1 MPLKVTDTGSDS
13 EVALDKIEFLD
24 ENDVRYF
31 RVSNSENFG
40 VNFQYIPIAT
50 SNWDKE
56 KYEIYLLENS
66 YLNAE
71 NDVFE
76 VYEDTISDERLGWIF
91 PITILES
98 NENDFRD
105 FKNLNHYKY
114 VAYQKLL
121 ELNIKISARDNANEF
136 LKLSDV
142 FANSIICILCKNT
155 IQKIN
160 DFKLENYLLSLYKYG
175 YLLLGD
181 VPKSKGIYDRTEFV
195 RQMRQS
201 ARVKLIKANFDITAN
216 DFTKSLFQ
224 EHLLQSE
231 SHIIRFIFLY
241 QIIEHF
247 IQIEFD
253 TLFQIHLDDYQN
265 NRLAKNDLREN
276 IINSSRERVIIQSVF
291 NPITIRQELKEEFIS
306 ECDFLFADIGLISKN
321 SFTDKIYDIRNLVT
335 HRLRELT
342 TKSESLNR
350 ITEIFERII
359 VDLLINYSTEN
370 ASATVEAD
378 GV

>member
-1 MPLKVTDTGSDS
+1 MPFKLTTTSSDF
-13 EVALDKIEFLD
+13 EVVLDKIEFHI
-24 ENDVRYF
+24 ENDVQYF
-31 RVSNSENFG
+31 RISNSENIGF
-40 VNFQYIPIAT
+40 NFQYIPISI

-56 KYEIYLLENS
+56 RYEIFLLENS

-76 VYEDTISDERLGWIF
+76 IYEDTIIDERLGWIF

-98 NENDFRD
+98 NENDFQD

-121 ELNIKISARDNANEF
+121 ELNINFSAKDNVNEF
-136 LKLSDV
+136 LKLSDI
-142 FANSIICILCKNT
+142 FTNSIICILCKDT
-155 IQKIN
+155 IEKIK
-160 DFKLENYLLSLYKYG
+160 DFKFENYILSFYKYG

-181 VPKSKGIYDRTEFV
+181 VTKSKAIYDRTEFV
-195 RQMRQS
+195 SQMRQN
-201 ARVKLIKANFDITAN
+201 ARVKLTKANFDITSN

-231 SHIIRFIFLY
+231 NYIIRFIFLY

-247 IQIEFD
+247 IQIKFD
-253 TLFQIHLDDYQN
+253 KLLQNHIEDYQN
-265 NRLAKNDLREN
+265 NKLAKNDLREN
-276 IINSSRERVIIQSVF
+276 IINSSKERVVIKSVF
-291 NPITIRQELKEEFIS
+291 DTIIIHQELKDEFMS
-306 ECDFLFADIGLISKN
+306 ECDFLFADIGLISRN
-321 SFTDKIYDIRNLVT
+321 SFPDKIYDIRNLVT

-342 TKSESLNR
+342 KKSESLKR

-359 VDLLINYSTEN
+359 VDLLINYSTE
-370 ASATVEAD
+370 D
-378 GV
+378 GSVNEVIAGV

>member
-1 MPLKVTDTGSDS
+1 MPLKLTDTGSDS
-13 EVALDKIEFLD
+13 EVALDKIEFIEED
-24 ENDVRYF
+24 NVRYF
-31 RVSNSENFG
+31 RVSNSENIG
-40 VNFQYIPIAT
+40 VNFQYIPIST
-50 SNWDKE
+50 SNWDKDR
-56 KYEIYLLENS
+56 YEIYLLENS

-98 NENDFRD
+98 NENDFRE
-105 FKNLNHYKY
+105 FKNLNNYKF

-121 ELNIKISARDNANEF
+121 ELNIKITIRDNTNEF
-136 LKLSDV
+136 LKLSEI
-142 FANSIICILCKNT
+142 FANSVVCILCKDT

-160 DFKLENYLLSLYKYG
+160 EFKFENYLLSLYKYG

-181 VPKSKGIYDRTEFV
+181 IPKSKAIYDRTEFL
-195 RQMRQS
+195 RQMRQN
-201 ARVKLIKANFDITAN
+201 ARVNLTKAKFDITAN
-216 DFTKSLFQ
+216 DFTKSLFL

-253 TLFQIHLDDYQN
+253 KQFQIHLEDYQN
-265 NRLAKNDLREN
+265 SRLAKNDLREN
-276 IINSSRERVIIQSVF
+276 IINSSRERVVIKSVF
-291 NPITIRQELKEEFIS
+291 NPIVINHELKEEFMS
-306 ECDFLFADIGLISKN
+306 QCEFLFADIGLNSKN
-321 SFTDKIYDIRNLVT
+321 SFPDKIYDIRNLVT

-370 ASATVEAD
+370 AKTIETAD
-378 GV
+378 

>member
-1 MPLKVTDTGSDS
+1 MPLKLTDTTCDF
-13 EVALDKIEFLD
+13 EIALDKIEFLD
-24 ENDVRYF
+24 ENNVRYF
-31 RVSNSENFG
+31 RVSNSENIG
-40 VNFQYIPIAT
+40 VNFQYFPIAI

-56 KYEIYLLENS
+56 RYEIYLLENS

-76 VYEDTISDERLGWIF
+76 VYEDTLTDERLGWIF

-98 NENDFRD
+98 NENDFRN
-105 FKNLNHYKY
+105 FKNLNHYKFI
-114 VAYQKLL
+114 AYQKLL
-121 ELNIKISARDNANEF
+121 ELNINISVKDNVNEF

-142 FANSIICILCKNT
+142 FNNSIICLLCKDT

-160 DFKLENYLLSLYKYG
+160 DFKFDNYLLSLYKYG
-175 YLLLGD
+175 YLLLGN
-181 VPKSKGIYDRTEFV
+181 VSKSKAIYDRTEFV
-195 RQMRQS
+195 RQMRQN
-201 ARVKLIKANFDITAN
+201 ARIYLAKANFDITSN
-216 DFTKSLFQ
+216 DYTRSLFQ

-253 TLFQIHLDDYQN
+253 NQFQMHIDNYQN
-265 NRLAKNDLREN
+265 NKVAKNDLRES
-276 IINSSRERVIIQSVF
+276 IINSSRERVIIKNVF
-291 NPITIRQELKEEFIS
+291 NPITISQELKNEFLS
-306 ECDFLFADIGLISKN
+306 ECEYLFADIGLISKN
-321 SFTDKIYDIRNLVT
+321 SFPDKIYDIRNLVT

-342 TKSESLNR
+342 TKSESLNK
-350 ITEIFERII
+350 IIEIFELII

-370 ASATVEAD
+370 ANVVESADAV
-378 GV
+378 